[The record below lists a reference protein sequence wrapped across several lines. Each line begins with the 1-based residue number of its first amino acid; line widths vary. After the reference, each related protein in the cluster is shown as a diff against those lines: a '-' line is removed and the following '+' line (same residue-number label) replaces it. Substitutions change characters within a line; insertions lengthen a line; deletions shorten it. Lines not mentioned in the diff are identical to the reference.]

1 MSNPTSFGDY
11 ALPVVVKE
19 NGKQV
24 GYRLQPQKKGEML
37 SALGLQPTDIIIAI
51 NGVKLDQPQNGINA
65 LRTLSTAAEISLT
78 LKRNGAEVPLNIQLQ

>member
-24 GYRLQPQKKGEML
+24 GYRLQPQKK
-37 SALGLQPTDIIIAI
+37 
-51 NGVKLDQPQNGINA
+51 V
-65 LRTLSTAAEISLT
+65 RC
-78 LKRNGAEVPLNIQLQ
+78 